1 MKLSELI
8 ALERVI
14 VPLES
19 VTAAG
24 AAEALV
30 ARLEATDVV
39 QDPGK
44 LRSRVAEERGED
56 IVAMG
61 DRALLMHYR
70 TDAVIDLVVALGTAP
85 LPVKRDMGGG
95 ESMAARIVLVIVA
108 PPRLAARYLQVL
120 SAFARAL
127 SNPEVVEALL
137 SANSAEELVRIPLL
151 SEYSLPEQLTVRDI
165 MTEGARTTT
174 PDTPLREAANEIA
187 RAGINA
193 LPVVEEDGLLVG
205 MLSEREL
212 MRHLLGSYLQGG
224 HSPRAAPGITNARRS
239 VREAMTRQVLCVAPE
254 QPLAEVASIMTNKD
268 VEGVPVVRDGR
279 VVGFLTRGDIIRKL
293 IGT

>member
-8 ALERVI
+8 AAERVI
-14 VPLES
+14 VPLETP
-19 VTAAG
+19 TAAG

-30 ARLEATDVV
+30 ARLEAAEVV

-44 LRSRVAEERGED
+44 LRSRVGEERGED

-70 TDAVIDLVVALGTAP
+70 TDAVRDLVVALGIAP
-85 LPVKRDMGGG
+85 LPVKREMGGG

-127 SNPEVVEALL
+127 SDPEVVEALL
-137 SANSAEELVRIPLL
+137 SAKSAEELVRIPLL

-174 PDTPLREAANEIA
+174 PDTPLRQAATEIA
-187 RAGINA
+187 RAGITA
-193 LPVVEEDGLLVG
+193 LPVVEESGLLVG

-224 HSPRAAPGITNARRS
+224 PSSRSTPGLSNARRS
-239 VREAMTRQVLCVAPE
+239 VRDAMTRQVLCVAPE

-268 VEGVPVVRDGR
+268 VEGVPVVCDGR

>member
-8 ALERVI
+8 AVERVI

-19 VTAAG
+19 LTAAD
-24 AAEALV
+24 AVEALV
-30 ARLEATDVV
+30 TRLEACEMV

-70 TDAVIDLVVALGTAP
+70 TDAVRDLVVALGIAP
-85 LPVKRDMGGG
+85 QPVRREMGGG

-137 SANSAEELVRIPLL
+137 SANSAEELVRIL
-151 SEYSLPEQLTVRDI
+151 SEYSLPEQLAVRDI
-165 MTEGARTTT
+165 MTEGVRTTT
-174 PDTPLREAANEIA
+174 PDTPLREAAAEIV

-212 MRHLLGSYLQGG
+212 MRHLL
-224 HSPRAAPGITNARRS
+224 
-239 VREAMTRQVLCVAPE
+239 
-254 QPLAEVASIMTNKD
+254 
-268 VEGVPVVRDGR
+268 
-279 VVGFLTRGDIIRKL
+279 
-293 IGT
+293 

>member
-8 ALERVI
+8 AAERVI
-14 VPLES
+14 VPLETP
-19 VTAAG
+19 TAAG

-30 ARLEATDVV
+30 ARLEAAEVV

-44 LRSRVAEERGED
+44 LRSRVGEERGED

-70 TDAVIDLVVALGTAP
+70 TDAVRDLVVALGIAP
-85 LPVKRDMGGG
+85 LPVKREMGGG

-127 SNPEVVEALL
+127 SDPEVVEALL
-137 SANSAEELVRIPLL
+137 SAKSAEELVRIPLL

-174 PDTPLREAANEIA
+174 PDTPLRQAATEIA
-187 RAGINA
+187 RAGITA
-193 LPVVEEDGLLVG
+193 LPVVEESGLLVG

-212 MRHLLGSYLQGG
+212 MRHLLGSFLQGG
-224 HSPRAAPGITNARRS
+224 SSSRSTPGLSNARRS
-239 VREAMTRQVLCVAPE
+239 VRDAMTRQVLCVAPE

-268 VEGVPVVRDGR
+268 VEGVPVVCDGR

>member
-1 MKLSELI
+1 VKLSELI
-8 ALERVI
+8 AAERVI
-14 VPLES
+14 VPLETP
-19 VTAAG
+19 TAAG

-30 ARLEATDVV
+30 ARLEAAEVV

-44 LRSRVAEERGED
+44 LRSRVGEERGED

-70 TDAVIDLVVALGTAP
+70 TDAVRDLVVALGIAP
-85 LPVKRDMGGG
+85 LPVKREMGGG

-127 SNPEVVEALL
+127 SDPEVVEALL
-137 SANSAEELVRIPLL
+137 SAKSAEELVRIPLL

-174 PDTPLREAANEIA
+174 PDTPLRQAATEIA
-187 RAGINA
+187 RAGITA
-193 LPVVEEDGLLVG
+193 LPVVEESGLLVG

-212 MRHLLGSYLQGG
+212 MRHLLGSFLQGG
-224 HSPRAAPGITNARRS
+224 SSSRSTPGLSNARRS
-239 VREAMTRQVLCVAPE
+239 VRDAMTRQVLCVAPE

-268 VEGVPVVRDGR
+268 VEGVPVVCDGR